1 MLNLL
6 SQNSPAR
13 AVICPHAGYRYSGP
27 TAAHSFRQID
37 PRFVY
42 PELRPLRHDWYK
54 PQGGEDHLCPG
65 SFSPCQT
72 FWVCCYPA
80 CCLPNSPLW
89 SQVKSFPGISPFWF
103 PMIAASTLKSVESS
117 STLVTSRS
125 WPWKPTK
132 TSTASKCSS
141 PILQRWLLFPYCPS
155 LWSLL
160 A

>member
-1 MLNLL
+1 MLNFL

-72 FWVCCYPA
+72 VWLCCYPA
-80 CCLPNSPLW
+80 CCLPNPPLW
-89 SQVKSFPGISPFWF
+89 SQVNTSPCNFNYF
-103 PMIAASTLKSVESS
+103 QFLAIAASTLKSVESS
-117 STLVTSRS
+117 LTLVTLRL
-125 WPWKPTK
+125 WPSKLTK
-132 TSTASKCSS
+132 MSTASKCNS
-141 PILQRWLLFPYCPS
+141 PTLPRWLLAPS
-155 LWSLL
+155 C
-160 A
+160 AP